1 MNPEGMKNCDAL
13 LVTADDGL
21 QLFHLILG
29 LNLCCTS
36 SVFCLITKKYLILFS
51 SCTPYK
57 SMSATMY
64 FQNKLAVGLL
74 PWHIAI
80 GLLPYFSD

>member
-21 QLFHLILG
+21 RLFHSILG

-36 SVFCLITKKYLILFS
+36 SVFFLITKKYLILFS
-51 SCTPYK
+51 PCTPYK
-57 SMSATMY
+57 SMSATML
-64 FQNKLAVGLL
+64 FPKQIGCRLIALAYCYRSAALF
-74 PWHIAI
+74 H
-80 GLLPYFSD
+80 